1 MKRERKA
8 TRKPWTMKDLQFL
21 EDNHNFMSHKELAD
35 KLDRTGASG
44 AVQKNKRGL
53 KSSKSKKIYEVVR
66 GYEVLATGTAE
77 ECAEQPGLS
86 VSTIRFYT
94 SPAHK
99 RRSADLDKAILV
111 YRVD

>member
-1 MKRERKA
+1 MRR
-8 TRKPWTMKDLQFL
+8 PWTMKEIRFL
-21 EDNHNFMSHKELAD
+21 EDNHNHMSNKELAD
-35 KLDRTGASG
+35 KLDRTVGSVAN
-44 AVQKNKRGL
+44 QKVKNGLTKRN
-53 KSSKSKKIYEVVR
+53 IYEVVR

-77 ECAEQPGLS
+77 ECAEQTGLS